1 MTLLACWTEGR
12 HQTHGCIA
20 LHTPRWSGKLSLLM
34 NISHLSIID
43 HLFVWLHKFTY
54 CSSHI
59 LLQVTE
65 HQFYITQN
73 ISGPSLPFIA
83 AALHA
88 SRIMAWKML
97 CVAIDAIQVESDILQ
112 VPFAALCAVLRG
124 AIVVLE
130 TRNGGEDIVAEKDL
144 KGLWRLMTWFAGR
157 WDIGKE
163 YLIRVEQLTR

>member
-1 MTLLACWTEGR
+1 
-12 HQTHGCIA
+12 
-20 LHTPRWSGKLSLLM
+20 
-34 NISHLSIID
+34 
-43 HLFVWLHKFTY
+43 
-54 CSSHI
+54 
-59 LLQVTE
+59 
-65 HQFYITQN
+65 
-73 ISGPSLPFIA
+73 
-83 AALHA
+83 
-88 SRIMAWKML
+88 ML